1 MTRSF
6 KSARMML
13 KIHLFWPWHQK
24 HTNLM
29 PFQPCYFNSGTCLHP
44 SQSPSLVEMMS
55 AFLFVNADMILSLK
69 IKCERKIVARRRRTH
84 RQYRGI
90 LSCSPQHSHSQDKHA
105 CLHVYSLC
113 LLQMRNPYTQLPF
126 TN

>member
-1 MTRSF
+1 MNTQVWFLPSGAYILREQTKIKQLQIVVTRKEINTRQRGSLTRSF

-24 HTNLM
+24 HTNSM

-44 SQSPSLVEMMS
+44 SQSPSLVEIMS

-84 RQYRGI
+84 RQ
-90 LSCSPQHSHSQDKHA
+90 
-105 CLHVYSLC
+105 
-113 LLQMRNPYTQLPF
+113 
-126 TN
+126 